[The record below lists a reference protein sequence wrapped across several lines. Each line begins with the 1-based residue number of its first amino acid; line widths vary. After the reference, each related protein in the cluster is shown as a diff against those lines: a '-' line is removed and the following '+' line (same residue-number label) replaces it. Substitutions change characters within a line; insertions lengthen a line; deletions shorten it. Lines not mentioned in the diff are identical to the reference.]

1 MENGN
6 GTVKLL
12 ILDTSQ
18 NDAEDLV
25 NLLRNAGHATQAQL
39 IESEQQLSEL
49 LNSKTWD
56 LCFAHSRSTDYTPF
70 QVLAHIKKLE
80 QDIPLILLTE
90 HHDSE
95 AIIEALESGM
105 RDAVCA
111 DDKERLKLVALRE
124 LDNLY
129 QRRARRR
136 AEISLR
142 DVEKRCH
149 LLLDSSR
156 DAIAYVHDGMHIYA
170 NNTYVKMF
178 GYPDFD
184 ELEGMPIMDMVASSD
199 QEDFKAF
206 LKSYTSGNSDSDQF
220 SCKGLRDDDSQFE
233 ANMQFSSAK
242 YDGESCT
249 QIIIRT
255 GDVSS
260 SKPETI
266 QQDIITGLQ
275 NHSAFEHHIDKAIE
289 QATDNAQKSAVLY
302 IQLDDFVPI
311 KNRIGAANTNLVLG
325 DIAKTLQQQVQAPN
339 LLARVDDYSFAALL
353 PGQEPEAAIQLGED
367 LRNTVATNQ
376 PLVSGEVLQL
386 TVSIGVSILNENTAN
401 PDEIIN
407 KAREAALFAK
417 ARNQED
423 NGVHLHSVEEQ
434 DAAHNE
440 QVSLL
445 LEQALEKQL
454 FKLVFQPIVS
464 LRGDSGEHYEILL
477 RMPDEEGNDISPTDF
492 LQTAANKGLTRQ
504 IDNWVIEQSI
514 KRLSDHLAKGHKTH
528 LFINLTRETILDQSV
543 LPWIGQLLNDARLP
557 GDSIIFQISETDA
570 TANLKEAKEFVKGA
584 NELHCKAA
592 ITHFGRALNPFNTL
606 KHLPVSYVKIDG
618 SYITEL
624 AKDGDSKEDL
634 KTLVSSLHTQGKLT
648 VAPLVDSASLLPT
661 LWQAGINYIQGYY
674 IQQPSQTMD
683 YDFSTED
690 DEE

>member
-56 LCFAHSRSTDYTPF
+56 LCFAHNRSTDYTPF
-70 QVLAHIKKLE
+70 QVLAQIKKLE

-90 HHDSE
+90 HNESE
-95 AIIEALESGM
+95 AVIGALEAGM
-105 RDAVCA
+105 RDAVAA

-260 SKPETI
+260 SKPDTI
-266 QQDIITGLQ
+266 RQDIITGLQ
-275 NHSAFEHHIDKAIE
+275 NLSLIHI
-289 QATDNAQKSAVLY
+289 
-302 IQLDDFVPI
+302 
-311 KNRIGAANTNLVLG
+311 
-325 DIAKTLQQQVQAPN
+325 
-339 LLARVDDYSFAALL
+339 
-353 PGQEPEAAIQLGED
+353 
-367 LRNTVATNQ
+367 
-376 PLVSGEVLQL
+376 
-386 TVSIGVSILNENTAN
+386 
-401 PDEIIN
+401 
-407 KAREAALFAK
+407 
-417 ARNQED
+417 
-423 NGVHLHSVEEQ
+423 
-434 DAAHNE
+434 
-440 QVSLL
+440 
-445 LEQALEKQL
+445 
-454 FKLVFQPIVS
+454 
-464 LRGDSGEHYEILL
+464 
-477 RMPDEEGNDISPTDF
+477 
-492 LQTAANKGLTRQ
+492 
-504 IDNWVIEQSI
+504 
-514 KRLSDHLAKGHKTH
+514 
-528 LFINLTRETILDQSV
+528 
-543 LPWIGQLLNDARLP
+543 
-557 GDSIIFQISETDA
+557 
-570 TANLKEAKEFVKGA
+570 
-584 NELHCKAA
+584 
-592 ITHFGRALNPFNTL
+592 
-606 KHLPVSYVKIDG
+606 
-618 SYITEL
+618 
-624 AKDGDSKEDL
+624 
-634 KTLVSSLHTQGKLT
+634 
-648 VAPLVDSASLLPT
+648 
-661 LWQAGINYIQGYY
+661 
-674 IQQPSQTMD
+674 
-683 YDFSTED
+683 
-690 DEE
+690 